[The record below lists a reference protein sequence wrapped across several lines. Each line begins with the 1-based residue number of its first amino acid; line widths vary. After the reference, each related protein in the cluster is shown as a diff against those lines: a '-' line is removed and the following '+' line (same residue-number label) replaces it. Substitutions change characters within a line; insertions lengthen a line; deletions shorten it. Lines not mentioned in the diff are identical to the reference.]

1 MTDSPQP
8 DVPAIRGSGRPRGA
22 RNRVSRALKD
32 MILRALDAAGG
43 EEYLLRQANEHP
55 AAFMMLLAKVLPLQ
69 LSGDPDRP
77 VIHEIRRVIVRPEA

>member
-1 MTDSPQP
+1 MTDSPQA
-8 DVPAIRGSGRPRGA
+8 DVPAIRGRGRPRGA

-43 EEYLLRQANEHP
+43 EEYLLRQAIDHP

-69 LSGDPDRP
+69 LSGDPERP